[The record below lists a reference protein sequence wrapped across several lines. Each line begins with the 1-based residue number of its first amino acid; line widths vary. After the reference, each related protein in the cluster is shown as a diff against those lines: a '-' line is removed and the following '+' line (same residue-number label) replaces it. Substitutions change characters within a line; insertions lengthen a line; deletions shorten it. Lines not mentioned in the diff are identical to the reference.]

1 MGRINSK
8 FDIKDIAFTFYWC
21 FNRRCNVCLLRE
33 IDPNKI
39 KCKNFVIQEVF
50 RHLEGYSNFLS
61 LNNEYDK
68 LKDIEEL
75 RRCFKWCFGECNK
88 ENCEKCGQ
96 RGSDFCFNLI
106 PNIVNALM
114 DYAEE

>member
-8 FDIKDIAFTFYWC
+8 FDTKNIAFTFYWC

-50 RHLEGYSNFLS
+50 RRLEDYSNFLS
-61 LNNEYDK
+61 LSDK
-68 LKDIEEL
+68 EIEKKDTIEEL
-75 RRCFKWCFGECNK
+75 KHCFKWCIEDDG
-88 ENCEKCGQ
+88 NCEKCGR
-96 RGSDFCFNLI
+96 RG
-106 PNIVNALM
+106 
-114 DYAEE
+114 Y